1 MICTDKARIS
11 FLKKQQLLNFK
22 NHPKNPYG
30 FLKQNEDHQVFT
42 NGLYYII
49 LKGDSQI
56 QDETVYY
63 YERPPKGTLILNRGR
78 TRITFEE
85 LAEKEYM
92 PLPNNIDKM
101 PIEHSRDYIDVKEL
115 YTFLDAV
122 PPDCSDTIL
131 SKVCCLEIEGLHYY
145 LEAELL
151 MTALKLAFNKVK
163 YVELNFHR
171 GLLKISSDENDNLA
185 YVLLVLDA
193 EESLGSTLE
202 VCSIYHLA

>member
-22 NHPKNPYG
+22 NHPKKPYG
-30 FLKQNEDHQVFT
+30 FLKQNDDHQVFT

-56 QDETVYY
+56 QDEAIYY
-63 YERPPKGTLILNRGR
+63 YEKPPKGTLLFNRGR

-85 LAEKEYM
+85 LAKNEYKS
-92 PLPNNIDKM
+92 LPNGIDEM
-101 PIEHSRDYIDVKEL
+101 PIEHSRDYVDVKGL

-122 PPDCSDTIL
+122 PPECRNTVL
-131 SKVCCLEIEGLHYY
+131 SKVCCLEIEGQLYY

-151 MTALKLAFNKVK
+151 LIALKLAFSKVK

-171 GLLKISSDENDNLA
+171 NLLKISSDENDNLA

-193 EESLGSTLE
+193 EKVLKSKLK
-202 VCSIYHLA
+202 VCSTYHLD